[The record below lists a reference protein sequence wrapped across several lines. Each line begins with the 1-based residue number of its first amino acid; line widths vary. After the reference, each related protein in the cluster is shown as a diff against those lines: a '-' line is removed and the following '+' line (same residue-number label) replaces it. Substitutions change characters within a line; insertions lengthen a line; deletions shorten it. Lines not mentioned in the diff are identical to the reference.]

1 MDTLI
6 KDVLH
11 AGTGQ
16 TPISETQA
24 AVARSA
30 KELAGAAIEAA
41 QVKLSAE
48 SAGAES
54 ENDAGAEPQGQS
66 YTDVAATPENRRRI
80 ESAVKALEYVHP
92 ELTSADSRYQI
103 RMHQET
109 GKLQV
114 ALVNTQ
120 TGETLEEI
128 PGTKLLEFSEAMS
141 ELGGLLF
148 EKRA

>member
-11 AGTGQ
+11 AGMGQ
-16 TPISETQA
+16 SPVTETQA
-24 AVARSA
+24 AVTRTA

-41 QVKLSAE
+41 QVKLSQDSTAT
-48 SAGAES
+48 SNPGAER
-54 ENDAGAEPQGQS
+54 QGQS
-66 YTDVAATPENRRRI
+66 YTDVAATPENRSRI
-80 ESAVKALEYVHP
+80 ESAVKALEHVHP

-114 ALVNTQ
+114 ALINTQ

-128 PGTKLLEFSEAMS
+128 PGTKLLEFAEAIS

>member
-11 AGTGQ
+11 AGLGQ
-16 TPISETQA
+16 SPISETQA
-24 AVARSA
+24 AIKRSA

-41 QVKLSAE
+41 QAKR
-48 SAGAES
+48 SAGSNAGG
-54 ENDAGAEPQGQS
+54 GAEHQGQS

-80 ESAVKALEYVHP
+80 ESAVKALELVHP

-120 TGETLEEI
+120 TGETLEEM